1 MTAWIFTGGSIYPDN
16 IPSRPEAGDLCIAAD
31 AGLKNART
39 LNVRVSVVIG
49 DFDSLGARPQVDAD
63 VEVISAPAEKDET
76 DTELALALAL
86 ERGADLVHIIG
97 GLDGRLDHTL
107 ANLALLDRLENADIH
122 ATIEDGHNRVRYLR
136 ASSTLLARTP
146 YRYVSLLPID
156 PICKGVEI
164 DGCKYPLKHERLSR
178 TSSGRSVSN
187 EITGNCCLISVRKG
201 AMYIIESM
209 DR

>member
-31 AGLKNART
+31 AGLKNAQT
-39 LNVRVSVVIG
+39 LGVRVAVVVG
-49 DFDSLGARPQVDAD
+49 DFDSLGARPRVDDD
-63 VEVISAPAEKDET
+63 VEVITVPAEKDET
-76 DTELALALAL
+76 DTELALSIAL

-107 ANLALLDRLENADIH
+107 ANLALLDRLESSGIH
-122 ATIEDGHNRVRYLR
+122 ATIEDGQNRIRYLK
-136 ASSTLLARTP
+136 STSTLLARTK
-146 YRYVSLLPID
+146 YRYVSLIPID

-164 DGCKYPLKHERLSR
+164 DGCKYPLKNARLFRHSA
-178 TSSGRSVSN
+178 GRSVSN
-187 EITGNCCLISVRKG
+187 EIEGNCCLISVRKG
-201 AMYIIESM
+201 AMYIVESV